1 MHLQASPSSLS
12 KTTSRDDMFEKLL
25 LEEELLKLTMT
36 TASLLILESE
46 DCVDNFEKQFSVA
59 GKEAF
64 IGSFS
69 ENLMTLVTTLKKRNK
84 AGKKAGKSTYSY
96 LNPSAVPASID
107 ILEKK

>member
-36 TASLLILESE
+36 TASLLTLESE
-46 DCVDNFEKQFSVA
+46 DCVDNLEKQFSIA

-69 ENLMTLVTTLKKRNK
+69 ENLMILVTTLKRETKQ
-84 AGKKAGKSTYSY
+84 AKKQESLPT
-96 LNPSAVPASID
+96 LI
-107 ILEKK
+107 